1 MDSSGPGCAQCG
13 AASTALVLSGGG
25 ARAAYQVGALAAIG
39 DLLGDAQANPFHII
53 VGTSAGAIN
62 AVALASGI
70 QQFRA
75 STLRLRQIWQ
85 GFTTERVYRSDLP
98 GVLHQAMCFV
108 GGSLFGMR
116 RDIPV
121 ALLDNAPLADLLRE
135 EVHIEGVGPALAS
148 GHLRA
153 LAVSAFGYRS
163 AHAVT
168 FYQTSAPI
176 IPWRRHR
183 RVGIPI
189 ELTCDHLMASA
200 AIPLLFPPVP
210 LDGEYY
216 GDGAV
221 RQNAPISPALHL
233 GARRVMVIGVSGISA
248 SSLPEP
254 GLIDYEPGNPP
265 SLAQMGGHLLNSTFI
280 DSLEQDLE
288 LLERMNQLSEL
299 IPEERRSDRLQPVDV
314 MVVAPSRPL
323 DEIAA
328 RHRRLL
334 PRALRLFLHGPGATR
349 ASGAGVLSYLL
360 FEAGYCNELIEL
372 GYQDVM
378 NRRSEL
384 EAFLGPA
391 LVQPKRPLR

>member
-1 MDSSGPGCAQCG
+1 M
-13 AASTALVLSGGG
+13 ASQPFGSDTALVLSGGG

-39 DLLGDAQANPFHII
+39 DLLGDGVANPFPII

-70 QQFRA
+70 QHFRS
-75 STLRLRQIWQ
+75 STQHLSQIWG
-85 GFTTERVYRSDLP
+85 GFHTSRIYRSDWS
-98 GVLHQAMCFV
+98 GVLGQALGFMT
-108 GGSLFGMR
+108 GSLLGMR
-116 RDIPV
+116 RDRPV

-135 EVHIEGVGPALAS
+135 EINIEGVGPALAS
-148 GHLRA
+148 GQLRA
-153 LAVSAFGYRS
+153 LAVNAFGYRS

-168 FYQTSAPI
+168 FYQTRESI
-176 IPWRRHR
+176 QPWRRHR

-233 GARRVMVIGVSGISA
+233 GARRVMVIGVSGTSA
-248 SSLPEP
+248 RSLPEP
-254 GLIDYEPGNPP
+254 GLIDYDPGNPP

-299 IPEERRSDRLQPVDV
+299 IPEQHRSDRLLPVEV
-314 MVVAPSRPL
+314 LVIAPSRSL
-323 DEIAA
+323 DEIAL

-334 PRALRLFLHGPGATR
+334 PRPVRMFLAGPGGTR
-349 ASGAGVLSYLL
+349 ASGAGLLSYLL

-372 GYQDVM
+372 GYLDVM

-384 EAFLGPA
+384 QAFLQQG
-391 LVQPKRPLR
+391 